1 MSWARWKAPSGSG
14 DTMSFELPSRSGPRP
29 TTTDCAP
36 HEQVTQN
43 SPPEIHAEFKRR
55 AFELPFVERR
65 LSGISVP
72 GAEALAGRIAFDP
85 RLVEITETP
94 PGAGG

>member
-36 HEQVTQN
+36 HEQVSQN

-65 LSGISVP
+65 PSGISVP
-72 GAEALAGRIAFDP
+72 GAEALVLPHAHACGP
-85 RLVEITETP
+85 REALSLIHI
-94 PGAGG
+94 

>member
-1 MSWARWKAPSGSG
+1 
-14 DTMSFELPSRSGPRP
+14 MSFELPMRPGTRP

-36 HEQVTQN
+36 HEQVSQN

-65 LSGISVP
+65 PSGISVP
-72 GAEALAGRIAFDP
+72 GAEALVGFSRVNRLARRAAGRLCI
-85 RLVEITETP
+85 R
-94 PGAGG
+94 